1 MKKPNN
7 APPDEALQKLAALVN
22 AKLPEG
28 AMVNFYR
35 IENPDEPA
43 QTGMIFSFG
52 GHRKVVVKPGRPGDD
67 SADQIVRWINDWI
80 GSTPPA
86 SKWTDNVKEAD
97 SLNWNE

>member
-1 MKKPNN
+1 MKPNN
-7 APPDEALQKLAALVN
+7 LPPDEALLKLAALVN
-22 AKLPEG
+22 AKLRDG

-35 IENPDEPA
+35 IEDPDKPA

-80 GSTPPA
+80 VNTPSA
-86 SKWTDNVKEAD
+86 SKWTEDASEAD
-97 SLNWNE
+97 ALNWLG